1 LGLYVDSKFDVH
13 QSSNEDNG
21 GGNAG
26 YFTPAGTM
34 YLVHSVNPDLKFGL
48 GVGSYFGLGL
58 SYSNEWAG
66 KYLVQS
72 TSFTTAAVNP
82 TVAYRVA
89 PWLSS
94 AEESVWS
101 KGK

>member
-1 LGLYVDSKFDVH
+1 MTRLDRTQVESGFLGLYVESKFDV
-13 QSSNEDNG
+13 QLSSNGDNG

-34 YLVHSVNPDLKFGL
+34 YLVQSISPDFKIGL

-66 KYLVQS
+66 KYFVQS
-72 TSFTTAAVNP
+72 TSFTTAAV
-82 TVAYRVA
+82 R
-89 PWLSS
+89 
-94 AEESVWS
+94 
-101 KGK
+101 